1 MGDMTDDLTPRQYA
15 EQHGFL
21 NFFAPYQLT
30 DEERDE
36 LRLILVR
43 SAAPGE
49 FAYELAQ
56 EDGKVYGDGDYWDI
70 VYRLGDQRL
79 VFDAE
84 RDDEV
89 WWSFEDEPQALID
102 TLIEVFEHFQA
113 LPNQSIELLG
123 DIES

>member
-1 MGDMTDDLTPRQYA
+1 MTDDLNPRTYA
-15 EQHGFL
+15 AENGFFD
-21 NFFAPYQLT
+21 FFAPYRLT
-30 DEERDE
+30 DEERDQI
-36 LRLILVR
+36 RLILVR

-89 WWSFEDEPQALID
+89 WWSFKDEPQALID
-102 TLIEVFEHFQA
+102 TLIEVFEYLQT
-113 LPNQSIELLG
+113 LPDQNIELLG
-123 DIES
+123 DID